1 MSERL
6 RGGSVRAREGRSDTG
21 ESARARLSTHRSIDN
36 HVVDGTIT
44 TTTVRKIAVHED
56 SKETRSSY
64 YTSRLEREGEERK
77 KNEQGKEKNLVKEE
91 GERDGRRRERECVFG
106 RARERQVS

>member
-21 ESARARLSTHRSIDN
+21 KSARARLSTHRSIDN

-44 TTTVRKIAVHED
+44 TTTTTVRKIAVHED
-56 SKETRSSY
+56 SKDEIELLLSI
-64 YTSRLEREGEERK
+64 
-77 KNEQGKEKNLVKEE
+77 
-91 GERDGRRRERECVFG
+91 
-106 RARERQVS
+106 RARTRT